1 MFNSKANPFNIV
13 QATPFQ
19 RDPLKELAAEC
30 RRQGVKLGFYYSQD
44 QDWTAPG
51 GAAYKTGDHQ
61 PPTFHWDPAQ
71 NGSFATYLE
80 TKAIPQIRELLSN
93 YREFPAIVWFD
104 TPTKD
109 MTPEWPAKSSLSS
122 TNIPT

>member
-1 MFNSKANPFNIV
+1 MEIEDAFAFNKVVAEELARHIDPNLPGKTVVFAVSDAHADIVVDQLNIV

-61 PPTFHWDPAQ
+61 RSQWTWGGWQTA
-71 NGSFATYLE
+71 
-80 TKAIPQIRELLSN
+80 
-93 YREFPAIVWFD
+93 
-104 TPTKD
+104 
-109 MTPEWPAKSSLSS
+109 
-122 TNIPT
+122 